1 MPPTNTYHPYR
12 RVIFIVIGSIA
23 GVVLLS
29 LLIMLLQ
36 RIFYH
41 NPYGNEI
48 RIDNFTTYYDHVP
61 TERREVI
68 FYSLYNAAARNTSDP
83 ATIPDSGALIRA
95 DTVVS
100 ETNPDTEVN
109 FGSFIVDIAALEQS
123 YRVQFQW
130 SEDLDNPNLAG
141 DSVLI
146 TCPSQEY
153 MIYPN
158 FSCTDSLIEQDQTVE
173 HLNTEYPLMAH
184 LPINIDYFINGNG
197 RQIRYDIE
205 GNLNTYA
212 DGTSSFKVI
221 ITDYTGGNYD
231 AALERIRAL
240 GFNPDDYEIE
250 YRDYSQELNSYPY

>member
-12 RVIFIVIGSIA
+12 RVIFIVIGFIA

-173 HLNTEYPLMAH
+173 HLNAEYPLMAH

-221 ITDYTGGNYD
+221 ITDYTGGNHD